1 MPGLDEIGSSP
12 SAGQQERNSMVRCH
26 GLITHELNERIKA
39 WARAQGRTADTVA
52 GELLMKS
59 AAQLDR
65 WEAEETVKRL
75 KERYGADWLSI
86 LQAVSTESGSS
97 LPSN

>member
-1 MPGLDEIGSSP
+1 
-12 SAGQQERNSMVRCH
+12 MVRCH

-65 WEAEETVKRL
+65 LEAEETVKRL
-75 KERYGADWLSI
+75 KERYGSDWLSI
-86 LQAVSTESGSS
+86 LQAVSSENSS
-97 LPSN
+97 VSAPN